1 MIVTPIDAVTAD
13 SISSRYY
20 HLIEIMF
27 AVGYLMHVL
36 YQVNAAA
43 TAKNNPINSRL
54 TILRNSSI
62 QIVVRF
68 FMNVL
73 LFGLIWH
80 YPSVIASGLG
90 DVGVNLSPNMT
101 AILTLPM
108 NPLIAGGWGYCIDS
122 LLAFIPLLKN
132 AVPPPINGS
141 AVIIPEANVVIN
153 VPKAP

>member
-1 MIVTPIDAVTAD
+1 MIAPPMDALSAEA
-13 SISSRYY
+13 ISSRYV

-27 AVGYLMHVL
+27 GVGYIMHVL

-54 TILRNSSI
+54 KILQNSSI

-68 FMNVL
+68 FINAI
-73 LFGLIWH
+73 LFGLVWH
-80 YPSVIASGLG
+80 YPSVLASGLG

-108 NPLIAGGWGYCIDS
+108 NPLIAGGYGYCMDS
-122 LLAFIPLLKN
+122 LLAFIPILKN
-132 AVPPPINGS
+132 AVPPPINGT
-141 AVIIPEANVVIN
+141 VIATASVV
-153 VPKAP
+153 VTKTP